1 MNMNKR
7 SFTISNGIKTNA
19 KLLRTVQEFLDIT
32 DYLNNTYNIY
42 PLWYRGV
49 SHSKYKLVPRVYRD
63 RLWQRHCD
71 YEWWIFTEFSNKAR
85 PFIKDSDAYTDLKW
99 YFTMQHYGLP
109 TRLLDWTEA
118 SLTALYFAV
127 RNPNHTYMP
136 SVYVLN
142 PYWYDEIIMGKAS
155 GEGVVYGT
163 DPNVTSEEH
172 QALLSSYL
180 LQEKEC
186 PDMPLC
192 FEPPVIDDR
201 IAAQK
206 SVFTIHGRLLDP
218 FRIVSRDNEDAQ
230 LFKIRFSTEC
240 AANIKQSL
248 YVMGITEGKLFPGLE
263 GLAKDIKWER
273 DI

>member
-1 MNMNKR
+1 MSKR
-7 SFTISNGIKTNA
+7 SFTVSNGIKTNA

-32 DYLNNTYNIY
+32 DYLINTYDIY

-49 SHSKYKLVPRVYRD
+49 SHSKYKLVPKVYRD
-63 RLWQRHCD
+63 RLWQRHCN
-71 YEWWIFTEFSNKAR
+71 YEWWIFTSFSNRAR
-85 PFIKDSDAYTDLKW
+85 LFIPDSNIYTDLKW
-99 YFTMQHYGLP
+99 YFTMQHYGIP

-155 GEGVVYGT
+155 GEGLVYGT

-180 LQEKEC
+180 LQEEEC

-192 FEPPVIDDR
+192 LEPPGIDSR
-201 IAAQK
+201 IAAQR
-206 SVFTIHGRLLDP
+206 SVFTIHGKLLHP

-240 AANIKQSL
+240 ATNIKQSL
-248 YVMGITEGKLFPGLE
+248 YAMGITEGTLFPGLE
-263 GLAKDIKWER
+263 GLANDIKWER
-273 DI
+273 DIE